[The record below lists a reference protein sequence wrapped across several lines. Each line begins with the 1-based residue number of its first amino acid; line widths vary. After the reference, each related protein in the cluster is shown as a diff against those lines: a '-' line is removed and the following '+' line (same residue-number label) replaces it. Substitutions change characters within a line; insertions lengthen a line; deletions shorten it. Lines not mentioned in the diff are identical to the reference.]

1 MVARLLGMMDANE
14 KACILDR
21 LTDEFEEIRLKA
33 AHEAW
38 MLLLTNVDSQEVADS
53 LSLNLPSR

>member
-1 MVARLLGMMDANE
+1 MMDANE